1 AYFVLPPH
9 CWLENYYR
17 PMEDRFESFLEQHGH
32 SDQAKAVVNAER
44 YEIAFYE
51 KFRDYY
57 GYGVY
62 VAKKPMV

>member
-1 AYFVLPPH
+1 
-9 CWLENYYR
+9 
-17 PMEDRFESFLEQHGH
+17 MEGRFEAFLAQHGH
-32 SDQAKAVVNAER
+32 SDQAKAVVDAER

-57 GYGVY
+57 CYGVY